1 MYHDTAFEAWAF
13 HQIQL
18 DAIVDGIA
26 NGQKSISVSDDFS
39 QEDVEYIQKELL
51 RKYGLDAEVSLS

>member
-1 MYHDTAFEAWAF
+1 MYHDIAFGAWVF

-26 NGQKSISVSDDFS
+26 NGQESISVSDDFS

-51 RKYGLDAEVSLS
+51 RKYRLDADISLE

>member
-1 MYHDTAFEAWAF
+1 MYHDIAFGAWVF

-26 NGQKSISVSDDFS
+26 NGQESISVSDDFS
-39 QEDVEYIQKELL
+39 QEDVEYIPLESIEIKRL
-51 RKYGLDAEVSLS
+51 SLYF